1 MKRWPLVVPAVLLFG
16 LGSTVAF
23 AGVEDDSRRGFVF
36 GLGGGLAAR
45 ASVKADA
52 GDPSWGS
59 PVDESST
66 GFAYQMV
73 VGYGF
78 NDRNWLVYEGNVL
91 AGSSKAWDLSVAQGF
106 NGVSWYHAFGNRG
119 RAWVG
124 ALGAGAYI
132 TDVFDTYASFGPG
145 PVPPPT
151 DMGFG
156 WLVGAGK
163 QLSPRVTLMGYAS
176 GGSIDESPYN
186 YDLSHF
192 SVMLQY
198 LWD

>member
-1 MKRWPLVVPAVLLFG
+1 MPYQCTAPSVAPSTRRIPPVRSHTFIGGVMKRWPLVVPAVLFFG

-78 NDRNWLVYEGNVL
+78 ND
-91 AGSSKAWDLSVAQGF
+91 
-106 NGVSWYHAFGNRG
+106 
-119 RAWVG
+119 
-124 ALGAGAYI
+124 
-132 TDVFDTYASFGPG
+132 
-145 PVPPPT
+145 
-151 DMGFG
+151 
-156 WLVGAGK
+156 
-163 QLSPRVTLMGYAS
+163 
-176 GGSIDESPYN
+176 
-186 YDLSHF
+186 
-192 SVMLQY
+192 
-198 LWD
+198 